1 MKIFIY
7 KCLIASFIFLIV
19 FYLSFGVVER
29 EISREISNLMS
40 KENAEQIKE
49 KIREELN
56 TAIKKENY
64 LDDQDAILKCWG
76 NNSVKYVFLINA
88 LSC

>member
-19 FYLSFGVVER
+19 FYLSFGVVKR

-49 KIREELN
+49 KIREQLN
-56 TAIKKENY
+56 TAIKKGNY
-64 LDDQDAILKCWG
+64 LDDQDAILINK
-76 NNSVKYVFLINA
+76 FLNKIKNEI
-88 LSC
+88 SSK